1 MKNNQLRNYVI
12 VFLAAILGGIISI
25 GGYKMLEQEEPVEVG
40 KDTSVQPKFTKYN
53 VKEVEVPSFNFKEVS
68 DMVKPS
74 VVHIKTKVS
83 RGGGRSQR
91 FDFFEEL
98 YPPKIGSGSGVIV
111 SSKGHILTNNHV
123 IADASE
129 IKVILNDKRQF
140 EAEVVGRDPSTDL
153 AVIQV
158 DANDLQPVGF
168 GDSDDLQVGEWVLA
182 VGNPFNLTST
192 VTAGIVSAKARNL
205 NILGGG
211 SHIESFIQT
220 DAAVNPG
227 NSGGALV
234 GIDGK
239 LVGINTAIA
248 SKTGQYAGYSFAV
261 PASIANK
268 VFKDIKEF
276 GEVKRGF
283 IGVRIRNVTEE
294 VAQDNNLAN
303 ITGAYVAQTTAN
315 SAAEEAG
322 IQSGDIIV
330 SVDGRQVSSVPE
342 LQEIVGLK
350 RPGDEVKVT
359 IVRDG
364 EKLTKELTLRG
375 KEGDMKVASNEE
387 PSKLKKELGA
397 EFEALDEQKAQELG
411 IDEGVQVKAVNQG
424 KFQEIGIPEGFIITK
439 INNKQVN
446 SKDEIYRIISSNQ
459 SEGVLIEG
467 LNPDG
472 SKGYY
477 GFGLN

>member
-12 VFLAAILGGIISI
+12 VFLAAILGGLISI
-25 GGYKMLEQEEPVEVG
+25 GGYKMLEGEEPVEVDKG
-40 KDTSVQPKFTKYN
+40 SSVQPKFTKYN
-53 VKEVEVPSFNFKEVS
+53 VEEVEVPSFNFKKLS
-68 DMVKPS
+68 KIVKPS

-83 RGGGRSQR
+83 RGGGSSRR
-91 FDFFEEL
+91 FDFFKEF

-111 SSKGHILTNNHV
+111 SSEGHIMTNNHV
-123 IADASE
+123 IADAEE

-140 EAEVVGRDPSTDL
+140 EAEVIGRDPSTDL
-153 AVIQV
+153 AVIKIES
-158 DANDLQPVGF
+158 NDLQPMEF
-168 GDSDDLQVGEWVLA
+168 GNSNKLQVGEWVLA

-192 VTAGIVSAKARNL
+192 ITAGIVSAKARNL

-211 SHIESFIQT
+211 SNIESFIQT

-234 GIDGK
+234 GIEGK

-283 IGVRIRNVTEE
+283 LGVRIRKVTEDI
-294 VAQDNNLAN
+294 AQDNNLAN
-303 ITGAYVAQTTAN
+303 ITGAYVEKTTPN

-322 IQSGDIIV
+322 LQSGDIIL
-330 SVDGRQVSSVPE
+330 SVDGKEVTSVPK

-350 RPGDEVKVT
+350 RPGDKVKVT

-364 EKLTKELTLRG
+364 EKIKKELTLRG
-375 KEGDMKVASNEE
+375 EDGGMKVASNDA

-397 EFEALDEQKAQELG
+397 ELEALDEETTRELG
-411 IDEGVQVKAVNQG
+411 IEEGVQVKEVKGG
-424 KFQEIGIPEGFIITK
+424 KFKEIGIPEGFIITK
-439 INNKQVN
+439 INNKTVS
-446 SKDEIYRIISSNQ
+446 SKDEVYRIINGNQ
-459 SEGVLIEG
+459 SQGVLIEG
-467 LNPDG
+467 FNPDG